1 MRSFHFTVKAKL
13 HIAGTAMG
21 IGLRESDTPRPGP
34 GQVLMRVRASA
45 LNFADLTFL
54 SGRLP
59 KAEGVIPLLD
69 GAGEI
74 VAIGAGVTRWQV
86 GERVVA
92 NPHQSWL
99 AGEARPSSYGQVLGG
114 TVDGMLRDYAV
125 LPETGLATM
134 PAHLS
139 FEEAAALPCAGLTAW
154 NSILGGPLLKRPG
167 VPGEAVLVQGTITCQ
182 RAKEYRGSHRRFEE
196 PGSLC
201 AR

>member
-74 VAIGAGVTRWQV
+74 VAIGAGVT
-86 GERVVA
+86 
-92 NPHQSWL
+92 
-99 AGEARPSSYGQVLGG
+99 
-114 TVDGMLRDYAV
+114 
-125 LPETGLATM
+125 
-134 PAHLS
+134 
-139 FEEAAALPCAGLTAW
+139 AW